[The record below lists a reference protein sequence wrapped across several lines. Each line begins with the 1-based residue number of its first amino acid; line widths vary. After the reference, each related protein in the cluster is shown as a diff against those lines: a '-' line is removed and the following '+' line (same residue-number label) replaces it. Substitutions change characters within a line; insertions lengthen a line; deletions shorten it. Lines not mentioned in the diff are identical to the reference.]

1 MLYVN
6 IIRQITCTPSHDQAT
21 NGWPYGNSCTWE
33 NDVWLNIFGTN
44 KLKSAQRVK
53 QEAHKIG

>member
-1 MLYVN
+1 M
-6 IIRQITCTPSHDQAT
+6 CTPSHDQAT
-21 NGWPYGNSCTWE
+21 NGWPYGNSCTCE